1 MTREVIR
8 VRKAKVKAWNNYI
21 KSGRNSLLYDI
32 YKSKLRLSVRENN
45 KAKRNF
51 EERLANN
58 IKNDSKSFYAY
69 VRSKQRTKVTVGP
82 LKNELGDI
90 ITDNK
95 IAADVMNKYFAS
107 VFTVE
112 DLTNIP
118 EPVQIFKST
127 SESDKLK
134 EIEIKEDNVTKKS
147 ENLKVNKSSGPDDIH
162 AKLLYELGN
171 ELVSPLTT
179 MFNLNLT

>member
-69 VRSKQRTKVTVGP
+69 VRSK
-82 LKNELGDI
+82 
-90 ITDNK
+90 
-95 IAADVMNKYFAS
+95 
-107 VFTVE
+107 
-112 DLTNIP
+112 
-118 EPVQIFKST
+118 
-127 SESDKLK
+127 
-134 EIEIKEDNVTKKS
+134 
-147 ENLKVNKSSGPDDIH
+147 
-162 AKLLYELGN
+162 
-171 ELVSPLTT
+171 
-179 MFNLNLT
+179 